1 MSDIGY
7 WNCKHRIADTKE
19 DSMISEIHFENYRCF
34 EKSRIKYKELAIMVG
49 KNNAGKSSMI
59 EALRMIAYASGK
71 AQRTNYRTIFPG
83 LGLSLRHKGIRVD
96 TDKLKIDLRGIVYL
110 YENKVAKITAIFDD
124 GCKIIILADTDVAFA
139 VLYNPEGKNIGTK
152 VQAQKYHFG
161 NISIL
166 PPLGLIKENE
176 KRLAEDTVINDR
188 DTYLSSRHFR
198 NEVLL
203 YKDNYWNDF
212 KTLAEKSW
220 EGLSVIGL
228 DYNISESENI
238 RFMVSD
244 SRFPGEIGVMG
255 SGLQMWLQIIWFIC
269 RSKGMETIILDEPDV
284 YMHPDLQIRLLH
296 LVRKIGK
303 QVIIA
308 THSVEIIS
316 EVSPNDIVMI
326 DKNSRNM
333 RYANSLKAVQNI
345 VDYIGGVQNLSL
357 IRIGL
362 KKRCLFVEGK
372 DVKILS
378 KLYDVV
384 YPEKENIFQSLPVIE
399 LHGFTNL
406 SEAFGTSNLFYQ
418 ETKGQIECVCILDRD
433 YYPDE
438 VLLDKYNRAE
448 ENHLILHIWKKKEI
462 ENYLLV
468 PSALFRITKQTE
480 NDYDKFLERLNVLLD
495 EEKDGITDQLAQHI
509 LEVNRGKALP
519 TCYAEAREVMKNR
532 WTTTENKLSMVSGK
546 SIIKKIAEW
555 MKREYNVNCSKALII
570 NSIYP
575 HEINREIIDVFE
587 LIG

>member
-362 KKRCLFVEGK
+362 KK
-372 DVKILS
+372 S
-378 KLYDVV
+378 V
-384 YPEKENIFQSLPVIE
+384 YL
-399 LHGFTNL
+399 
-406 SEAFGTSNLFYQ
+406 
-418 ETKGQIECVCILDRD
+418 
-433 YYPDE
+433 
-438 VLLDKYNRAE
+438 
-448 ENHLILHIWKKKEI
+448 
-462 ENYLLV
+462 
-468 PSALFRITKQTE
+468 
-480 NDYDKFLERLNVLLD
+480 
-495 EEKDGITDQLAQHI
+495 
-509 LEVNRGKALP
+509 
-519 TCYAEAREVMKNR
+519 
-532 WTTTENKLSMVSGK
+532 
-546 SIIKKIAEW
+546 
-555 MKREYNVNCSKALII
+555 
-570 NSIYP
+570 
-575 HEINREIIDVFE
+575 
-587 LIG
+587 

>member
-1 MSDIGY
+1 
-7 WNCKHRIADTKE
+7 
-19 DSMISEIHFENYRCF
+19 MISEMHFENYRCF
-34 EKSRIKYKELAIMVG
+34 EKSSIKYKELVIIVG

-59 EALRMIAYASGK
+59 EALRMLAYASGK
-71 AQRTNYRTIFPG
+71 AQRANYRTIFSG

-124 GCKIIILADTDVAFA
+124 GCKIVILANTEVAFA
-139 VLYNPEGKNIGTK
+139 VLYNPEGKNIVTK
-152 VQAQKYHFG
+152 AQSQKYHFG
-161 NISIL
+161 NIGIL

-198 NEVLL
+198 NEILS
-203 YKDNYWNDF
+203 YRDKYWNDF
-212 KTLAEKSW
+212 KKLAERSW
-220 EGLSVIGL
+220 EGLSIIGL
-228 DYNISESENI
+228 DYDISESENI
-238 RFMVSD
+238 RLMVSD

-269 RSKGMETIILDEPDV
+269 RSKGAETIILDEPDV

-316 EVSPNDIVMI
+316 EVSPNYIVMV
-326 DKNSRNM
+326 DKHSRNM

-345 VDYIGGVQNLSL
+345 VDHLGGVQNLSL

-372 DVKILS
+372 DIKILS
-378 KLYDVV
+378 KLYNIV
-384 YPEKENIFQSLPVIE
+384 YPEKENIFQALPVIE
-399 LHGFTNL
+399 LHGFANL
-406 SEAFGTSNLFYQ
+406 SEAFGTSNLFFQ
-418 ETKGQIECVCILDRD
+418 ETKGQIESICILDRD

-438 VLLDKYNRAE
+438 VLIDKYNKAE
-448 ENHLILHIWKKKEI
+448 ENHLILHIWKKKEL

-468 PSALFRITKQTE
+468 PRALFRITKQTE
-480 NDYDKFLERLNVLLD
+480 GDYNKFLEKLNVLL
-495 EEKDGITDQLAQHI
+495 EGEKDCIMDQLAQHI
-509 LEVNRGKALP
+509 LEVDRGKAMA
-519 TCYAEAREVMKNR
+519 TCYAEAREVMKTR
-532 WTTTENKLSMVSGK
+532 WITIEDKLSMVSGK
-546 SIIKKIAEW
+546 SIIKKIDEW
-555 MKREYNVNCSKALII
+555 MKREYHVNCSKALII

-575 HEINREIIDVFE
+575 DEINKELIDVFE